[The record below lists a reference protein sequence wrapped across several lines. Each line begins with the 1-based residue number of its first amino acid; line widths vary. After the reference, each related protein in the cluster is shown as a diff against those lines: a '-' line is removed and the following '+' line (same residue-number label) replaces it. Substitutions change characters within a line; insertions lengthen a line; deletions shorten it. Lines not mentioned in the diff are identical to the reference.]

1 LKKNKKKYICRV
13 VNIGN
18 PNSIDLKYVIKL
30 IEKFSCKRSKKKML
44 PLQTGDIVKT
54 QAKMKKEINKY
65 KFKFKIN
72 IEKGISNFS
81 KWFINER

>member
-1 LKKNKKKYICRV
+1 
-13 VNIGN
+13 
-18 PNSIDLKYVIKL
+18 
-30 IEKFSCKRSKKKML
+30 ML

-72 IEKGISNFS
+72 IEKSISNFS